1 MCIQTNIAI
10 LAFISCVITAS
21 IASIL
26 IDKAIEKY
34 APKKKKGIPC
44 KTSTKN

>member
-1 MCIQTNIAI
+1 MCIQTDI
-10 LAFISCVITAS
+10 LIYAFITCVLTAS

-34 APKKKKGIPC
+34 APKKKKG
-44 KTSTKN
+44 KK